1 MGTSPAEVYY
11 HLLIAALSRV
21 RRLCREEERS
31 VGRAGC
37 NILLTPSSRHA
48 NHLSLLT
55 LAPPKWNSSSILVIM
70 TNGQLRC
77 QGSLGDKALVVR
89 QVVAD
94 LAGSGGFVR
103 SSYQIGVAPK
113 WVKIGAYQGSQL
125 PYQTHPL
132 SGWWRGWRC
141 GARGYRGSI
150 YWGIAIF
157 IRIGQMYSY
166 LLGVAVG
173 S

>member
-1 MGTSPAEVYY
+1 MDASPAAIYY

-31 VGRAGC
+31 VGRAGR

-103 SSYQIGVAPK
+103 E
-113 WVKIGAYQGSQL
+113 
-125 PYQTHPL
+125 
-132 SGWWRGWRC
+132 
-141 GARGYRGSI
+141 
-150 YWGIAIF
+150 
-157 IRIGQMYSY
+157 
-166 LLGVAVG
+166 LLGAALEESGGILVATKLGEHKRKQANAYDTADSSRENGDTRSKYG
-173 S
+173 SDRA